1 MKQTLSAPIV
11 IQKTRRPAAYW
22 LGRAL
27 LYAVLLCGVIVLC
40 APLATAGGISAA
52 QRARADLQRGWKGQ
66 PAGML
71 ARDGTEPGMVGRRSR
86 PRERALGAACS
97 NPCV

>member
-1 MKQTLSAPIV
+1 MSAQGGLLLWLSVMIA
-11 IQKTRRPAAYW
+11 RAGSRYGW
-22 LGRAL
+22 LTSQQA
-27 LYAVLLCGVIVLC
+27 VLC
-40 APLATAGGISAA
+40 APLVAVGGISAA
-52 QRARADLQRGWKGQ
+52 QRARADLQRGWKGH

>member
-40 APLATAGGISAA
+40 APLA
-52 QRARADLQRGWKGQ
+52 W
-66 PAGML
+66 
-71 ARDGTEPGMVGRRSR
+71 MVMT
-86 PRERALGAACS
+86 
-97 NPCV
+97 